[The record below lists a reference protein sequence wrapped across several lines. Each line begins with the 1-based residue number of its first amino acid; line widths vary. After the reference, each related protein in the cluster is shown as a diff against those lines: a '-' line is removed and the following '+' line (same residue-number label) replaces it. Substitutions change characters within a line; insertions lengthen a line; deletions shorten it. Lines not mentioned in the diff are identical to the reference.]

1 MRPPDIAAD
10 PITVVLVD
18 RQPLYRAGLRQLLEA
33 AGVRVL
39 GDAST
44 AAAGIDLVDLH
55 APDVAIVDTALPGT
69 SALGT
74 IRRIGECGHGTNVLA
89 LTGAASAADVF
100 DIVVEGGSSYLLREA
115 PVDQLVAA
123 VHAAAAG
130 DATISP
136 QIAKTLVQRL
146 RTSRMHEGPPP
157 DAVLTARE
165 QQVLLLVAEGKEND
179 EIARELY
186 ISPHTVKNHI
196 SSILLK
202 LQVANRIQAAVRA
215 VRSAIV

>member
-1 MRPPDIAAD
+1 MRAPDTATD

-18 RQPLYRAGLRQLLEA
+18 HQPLYRAGLRQLLEA
-33 AGVRVL
+33 ADIRVL
-39 GDAST
+39 GDVST
-44 AAAGIDLVDLH
+44 AAAGFDLVDRH
-55 APDVAIVDTALPGT
+55 APDVAVIDTALPGT

-74 IRRIGECGHGTNVLA
+74 IRRIDECGHHTNVLA
-89 LTGAASAADVF
+89 LASLASATDVF
-100 DIVVEGGSSYLLREA
+100 AIVVEGGSSYLLKEA
-115 PVDQLVAA
+115 TGDQIVAG

-130 DATISP
+130 DATIAP
-136 QIAKTLVQRL
+136 PIAKTLVQRL
-146 RTSRMHEGPPP
+146 RTSRVHEGPPP
-157 DAVLTARE
+157 DAVLTERE
-165 QQVLLLVAEGKEND
+165 KQVLRLVADGKEND

-215 VRSAIV
+215 VRAAIV